1 MGPGRMIANS
11 TTRSSSVSGRERGSV
26 CICARDSIWKTP
38 TVSAAPI
45 MAKTSGRSS
54 GRRSRST
61 WTPQSAWMSR
71 RASSMADSMRSP
83 SRSSLM
89 SFIDSMSRLSYW
101 TTTRP
106 GIEARSSG
114 AMSTSGA
121 RVTSMPPTWMPRWG
135 GKPSMRAH
143 SSSQR
148 SQGERPTVL
157 PPRGCGGD
165 GGSGGSQWLGGLRGW
180 VRRSG
185 GRSTPVSGS
194 MARPPIVPGGASAA
208 WPGPATRPGPATSL
222 SASMS
227 LLLSPHSISAP
238 TAPPIDSSR
247 SPGCSP
253 AADPRSPTPCPGSI
267 EPPPRSRSGRA
278 RPTCVPRDSTT
289 DIPAGSDGEPGS
301 DIPTDSGATG
311 PPPRRH
317 RTPPGPAPLPPPPP
331 ARGGAARG
339 GGAAGPARVGG
350 GPGAQRHPRRR
361 GVGQGARQDRGHRR
375 RRRGAEELGEAAVRL
390 QVPPHHAR
398 VVRFERLGHAV
409 HERAR
414 EAQRVPH
421 LAHGRPRPVGDDVA
435 DHARVGLAIALV
447 DVLDHLLAARRGEV
461 DVHVRVGRPPLVD
474 EALEEEAVAD
484 GVDAGDAEHV
494 GEDRVARAAA
504 PLGRDAPLAGEA
516 HEVPADEEELGQAG
530 ALDDVELVGEL
541 LDDGGRHGLIALPR
555 SLVAEPLEDAE
566 GRLPPGHGEAG

>member
-1 MGPGRMIANS
+1 
-11 TTRSSSVSGRERGSV
+11 
-26 CICARDSIWKTP
+26 
-38 TVSAAPI
+38 
-45 MAKTSGRSS
+45 
-54 GRRSRST
+54 
-61 WTPQSAWMSR
+61 
-71 RASSMADSMRSP
+71 
-83 SRSSLM
+83 M

-121 RVTSMPPTWMPRWG
+121 RVTSMPPTWMPRWR

-165 GGSGGSQWLGGLRGW
+165 GGSGGSQWLGRPSRS

-227 LLLSPHSISAP
+227 VLLSPDSISASND
-238 TAPPIDSSR
+238 PPIDSSR
-247 SPGCSP
+247 PPGCSP

-267 EPPPRSRSGRA
+267 EPPPRARSGRA

-311 PPPRRH
+311 PPPRSQ
-317 RTPPGPAPLPPPPP
+317 RTLAGVSPGPPSSSEGPGRSDIRGARRSGR
-331 ARGGAARG
+331 ARGRTAATGA
-339 GGAAGPARVGG
+339 GA
-350 GPGAQRHPRRR
+350 
-361 GVGQGARQDRGHRR
+361 GARKNSAKPPSASRSRRTMTESYVSSALATRSTSGRGKPSAYPTSRT
-375 RRRGAEELGEAAVRL
+375 AD
-390 QVPPHHAR
+390 
-398 VVRFERLGHAV
+398 
-409 HERAR
+409 RAR
-414 EAQRVPH
+414 
-421 LAHGRPRPVGDDVA
+421 
-435 DHARVGLAIALV
+435 
-447 DVLDHLLAARRGEV
+447 
-461 DVHVRVGRPPLVD
+461 
-474 EALEEEAVAD
+474 
-484 GVDAGDAEHV
+484 
-494 GEDRVARAAA
+494 
-504 PLGRDAPLAGEA
+504 
-516 HEVPADEEELGQAG
+516 
-530 ALDDVELVGEL
+530 
-541 LDDGGRHGLIALPR
+541 
-555 SLVAEPLEDAE
+555 
-566 GRLPPGHGEAG
+566 